1 MKNRNISIL
10 IFVNLI
16 TSLSIAQ
23 PQVGITGGMNL
34 SVLTGTV
41 NMETNL
47 KPGIMLGGIVDIPLG
62 NTVSLQPGLVYS
74 AQGSGITYYRRGPGS
89 AVTGETNTNL
99 NYLNVPVALHVHF
112 GESFFLQAGPQLGFL
127 LSAKEKGEI
136 DNRDVNEDVK
146 EEFTGTEF
154 SLLTGLGFRLP
165 GDVILGGRYNLG
177 LGDISTADDEII
189 SGLMRP
195 SLHNNVLQ
203 FYITKLF

>member
-1 MKNRNISIL
+1 M
-10 IFVNLI
+10 
-16 TSLSIAQ
+16 TSFIKILSIVFIFTISYTFAQ
-23 PQVGITGGMNL
+23 PRVGITGGMNL

-41 NMETNL
+41 NMETGF
-47 KPGIMLGGIVDIPLG
+47 KPGIILGGVVDIPVG
-62 NTVSLQPGLVYS
+62 KTVSLQPGLVYS
-74 AQGSGITYYRRGPGS
+74 SQGSSITYYRTGPGS
-89 AVTGETNTNL
+89 AVTGETNINL
-99 NYLNVPVALHVHF
+99 NYLNVPVALHLYL

-136 DNRDVNEDVK
+136 DNRDVNENIK
-146 EEFTGTEF
+146 EDFTGTEF

-177 LGDISTADDEII
+177 LSDISTADDEII

-195 SLHNNVLQ
+195 SLRNNILQ

>member
-1 MKNRNISIL
+1 M
-10 IFVNLI
+10 
-16 TSLSIAQ
+16 AQ
-23 PQVGITGGMNL
+23 TRFGMTGGMNL

-41 NMETNL
+41 NMETSF
-47 KPGIMLGGIVDIPLG
+47 KPGIMLGGVVDIPLG
-62 NTVSLQPGLVYS
+62 NTVSLQPGLLYS
-74 AQGSGITYYRRGPGS
+74 AQGSSITYYRRGPGS
-89 AVTGETNTNL
+89 AVTGETNINL
-99 NYLNVPVALHVHF
+99 NYINVPVALHVYL
-112 GESFFLQAGPQLGFL
+112 GKSFFMQAGPQLGFL

-177 LGDISTADDEII
+177 LSDISTADDVIV
-189 SGLMRP
+189 GGFNRP

-203 FYITKLF
+203 FYFTKLF

>member
-1 MKNRNISIL
+1 MKIYKLVFLLCIL
-10 IFVNLI
+10 TTQTF
-16 TSLSIAQ
+16 AQ
-23 PQVGITGGMNL
+23 PRFGITGGMNL

-41 NMETNL
+41 NMETSFT
-47 KPGIMLGGIVDIPLG
+47 PGIMLGGVVDIPLG

-74 AQGSGITYYRRGPGS
+74 SQGSGITYYRRGPGS
-89 AVTGETNTNL
+89 AVTGETNINL
-99 NYLNVPVALHVHF
+99 NYINVPVALHVYL

-136 DNRDVNEDVK
+136 DNRDVNENVK
-146 EEFTGTEF
+146 EGFRGTEF

-177 LGDISTADDEII
+177 LSDISTADDEII
-189 SGLMRP
+189 SGLTRP

>member
-1 MKNRNISIL
+1 MRKVFKLLFLLMS
-10 IFVNLI
+10 LI
-16 TSLSIAQ
+16 TNQSYSQ
-23 PQVGITGGMNL
+23 PRFGLTSAMNL

-47 KPGIMLGGIVDIPLG
+47 KPGIMLGGVVDIPLG
-62 NTVSLQPGLVYS
+62 NIVSLQPGLVYS
-74 AQGSGITYYRRGPGS
+74 AQGSSITYYRRGPGS
-89 AVTGETNTNL
+89 AVTGETNINL
-99 NYLNVPVALHVHF
+99 NYINVPVALHVYL

-136 DNRDVNEDVK
+136 DNDDVNEDVK
-146 EEFTGTEF
+146 EGFTSTEF
-154 SLLTGLGFRLP
+154 SLMTGLGFRLQ

-177 LGDISTADDEII
+177 LSDISTADDEII